1 MLDEKNIINRAAR
14 GDTAAFEELV
24 NAYQCAVYRIC
35 LRSGLSSADAED
47 AAQDTF
53 VKAWQALPRFRGDCR
68 FSTWLY
74 RLAANAAIDVARRQ
88 KRHCDTDDIDEIPLP
103 DSGDTPQQEL
113 EKREAVES
121 VRKALAA
128 VKEEY
133 RTALLLRYMQGLS
146 YEEIGKALRLPAGTV
161 KSRINRG
168 KAQLKE
174 ILLKQGNLFGLESV
188 ILSGEEERP

>member
-1 MLDEKNIINRAAR
+1 
-14 GDTAAFEELV
+14 
-24 NAYQCAVYRIC
+24 
-35 LRSGLSSADAED
+35 
-47 AAQDTF
+47 
-53 VKAWQALPRFRGDCR
+53 
-68 FSTWLY
+68 
-74 RLAANAAIDVARRQ
+74 
-88 KRHCDTDDIDEIPLP
+88 
-103 DSGDTPQQEL
+103 
-113 EKREAVES
+113 VES